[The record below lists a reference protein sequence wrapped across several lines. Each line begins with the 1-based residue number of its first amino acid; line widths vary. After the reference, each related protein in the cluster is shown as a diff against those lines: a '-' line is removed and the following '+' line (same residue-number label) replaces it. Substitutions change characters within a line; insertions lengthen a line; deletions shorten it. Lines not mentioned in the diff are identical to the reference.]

1 MIFISNSIFAQTVHN
16 VEASMFKYEPA
27 NLTIQVGDE
36 VNWNNISGTHDVN
49 FDIDSQTNESFGNP
63 DNTSLATNSG
73 GDLGSIIFD
82 TPGTYTYDCSI
93 GSHAANGM
101 VGTITVLGDDN
112 ASFTEAFGGSVI
124 DGNSLTFP
132 TGAEPW
138 AGFAN
143 MNTALYP
150 ITFVDGGSVSFDAS
164 SDTPAEIY
172 FKFEFNP
179 HPNVT
184 PLYQTSNISI
194 DGSGSYTIEIPS
206 QGENT
211 FSSFLVY
218 VVTPD
223 VAVNLTNV
231 FVTPTGSVVADVYG
245 CMDANAS
252 NYNTDATLAGSDEY
266 GNSTCIYASCDDIPE
281 YGCIYGNGFGAFNAD
296 FTAAQ
301 CSEYGGSPCEEPVVG
316 TPGCMD
322 ENATNYNAD
331 ATSPSSDQYGNSTCV
346 YATCDDIPEYGC
358 IYANA
363 FGAFNADFTA
373 AQCTEYGG
381 TPCEEPVVG
390 TPGCMDANASNY
402 DATATVDGFDQYGNS
417 TCVYATC
424 DDVPVDGCIYA
435 DGFGPFTA
443 DFTAA
448 QCTEYNGTPCG
459 DSPVTEDIAGCMDMN
474 ATNYDA
480 AATIAGTDE
489 FGNSTCVYASCDDIP
504 EYGCIYEDGFG
515 AFNADFS
522 AAQCTEYGGSP
533 CSEPTDSSV
542 GCIDENA
549 SNYNADATV
558 AGEDQYGNST
568 CIYASCDDIPT
579 WGCIYVDGFGTFN
592 PEFGDDLCVTYGGT
606 PCVEPTDEIEGCM
619 DENATNYNATATV
632 SDYDQYGNLKCV
644 YASCDDIPEYGCIYA
659 DGFGAFNAE
668 FGAEACSSYGGTP
681 CSEPT
686 DAVLGCMDANASNY
700 DASATE
706 QSFDQYGNLNCLF
719 ESCDAIPQPGCIY
732 PNGFGLFNAEFGPE
746 ECTTYGGNPCG
757 EYQSVRYQDEIF
769 TEVTVT
775 ENVQYGANIGIIT
788 QAPVLE
794 NLMMDVYEPTG
805 DTETDRPVVVMLH
818 TGSFLPAIANG
829 QPTGDKS
836 DFAIVEACKNYAR
849 RGYVAVAVNYRL
861 GWNPVSTSEDVRRST
876 LIQAAYRGLQD
887 TKTAVRFLRKSAAE
901 DGNPYGVGEK
911 FAVGGY
917 GTGGY
922 LSLAMATLNDYDSEL
937 LMPKFID
944 SSQETIDEFGQPM
957 PYIIPS
963 VLGNF
968 EATDNAMIC
977 VANHVGYSSEV
988 DMVFNAGGAL
998 PDISWLDAGEVPI
1011 ASMQNI
1017 LDPDAPYAEGNVIV
1031 PTTGEFVI
1039 VAHGSQI
1046 VQETANAYGNN
1057 DVFDGMST
1065 TLNDVWYGNGNG
1077 AENAAAAGHD
1087 DLPGLF
1093 GMVTPAPSAAPT
1105 VCGMQT
1111 VQNAPWDAW
1120 NNAMYD
1126 AMASVYQGQPAGV
1139 MGCLATLGNPDMSEE
1154 KALAMLDMM
1163 DEFFAP
1169 RIAKALDL
1177 IQGPARY
1184 KDEIF
1189 TEVTV
1194 TENVQYGANIG
1205 IITQAPVLE
1214 NLMMDVY
1221 EPTGDTETDRRV
1233 IVMLHTGSFLPAIAN
1248 GQPTGDKSDFAIVE
1262 ACKNYARRGYVAVAV
1277 NYRLGWNPV
1286 STSEDV
1292 RRSTLIQ
1299 AAYRGLQD
1307 TKTAVRFLR
1316 KSAAEDGN
1324 PYGVGEKFAVGGYG
1338 TGGYLSLAMATL
1350 NDYDSELLMPKFID
1364 SSQETIDE
1372 FGQPMPYIIPSVLG
1386 NFEATDNAM
1395 ICVANH
1401 VGYSSEVDMVF
1412 NAGGA
1417 LPDIS
1422 WLDAGEVPI
1431 ASMQNIL
1438 DPDAPYAEGNVIVPT
1453 TGEFVIVAHG
1463 SQIVQETAN
1472 AYGNN
1477 DVFDGMSTTLN
1488 DVWYG
1493 NGNGAE
1499 NAAAAGHDDLPGLFG
1514 MVTPA
1519 PSAAPT
1525 VCGMQTVQ
1533 NAPWDAWN
1541 NAMYDAMA
1549 SVYQG
1554 QPAGVMGCLA
1564 TLGNPDMS
1572 EEKALAML
1580 DMMDEFFAP
1589 RIDAALST
1597 PSSDVDNE
1605 GPTSQTIELPNGW
1618 SMFSTYM
1625 TASDMAFDAV
1635 VSSIVDNVTI
1645 AKDFNGSAYLPE
1657 YSFNGIGNMELGQGY
1672 QIKTDE
1678 AVTLTVG
1685 GSYNAPEAN
1694 PIALVQ
1700 GWNMI
1705 GYLRLQPADASL
1717 VLADLT
1723 AQSIIEIA
1731 KDYNGSA
1738 FLPEYSFNG
1747 IGDFEAGRGY
1757 QVKTTEAATL
1767 TLNANGS
1774 DYNRTVALK
1783 TTFNKTNHFEQAVN
1797 TGSNMTITILN
1808 DAWEVSPT
1816 IGDEIAAYN
1825 ANGILVGSAKYTS
1838 PVTVLTVWGNDAT
1851 TNTVDGLVNAEGMS
1865 FKVWNKRYN
1874 STDELVVTNWIEGS
1888 NAYEVNAVNQIG
1900 QIGYVSNSVNSSTF
1914 GLYPVPANK
1923 ELNLDLTLDLSQD
1936 VTVTLYNLIGKVMNV
1951 ATYSL
1956 EKGLNTVLLDV
1967 ETLKDGTYLCKV
1979 LTNNGEITRKFNV
1992 IK

>member
-1 MIFISNSIFAQTVHN
+1 
-16 VEASMFKYEPA
+16 MFKYEPA

-36 VNWNNISGTHDVN
+36 VNWNNIGGTHDVN

-73 GDLGSIIFD
+73 GDLGSLTFSI
-82 TPGTYTYDCSI
+82 PGTYTYDCSI

-402 DATATVDGFDQYGNS
+402 DANATVDGFDQYGNS

-424 DDVPVDGCIYA
+424 DDVPVDGCIYVN
-435 DGFGPFTA
+435 GFGPFTA

-459 DSPVTEDIAGCMDMN
+459 DSPVSEDIAGCMDMN

-480 AATIAGTDE
+480 AATIAGEDE
-489 FGNSTCVYASCDDIP
+489 YGNSTCIYASCDDIP
-504 EYGCIYEDGFG
+504 EYGCIYADGFG
-515 AFNADFS
+515 AFNDEFN
-522 AAQCTEYGGSP
+522 AAQCSGYGGTP
-533 CSEPTDSSV
+533 CSEPTDDIA
-542 GCIDENA
+542 GCMDMNA
-549 SNYNADATV
+549 TNYDANATV

-686 DAVLGCMDANASNY
+686 DALLGCMDANASNY
-700 DASATE
+700 DATATE

-805 DTETDRPVVVMLH
+805 DTETDRRVIVMLH

-887 TKTAVRFLRKSAAE
+887 TKTAVRFLRKSATE

-1065 TLNDVWYGNGNG
+1065 TLND
-1077 AENAAAAGHD
+1077 A
-1087 DLPGLF
+1087 
-1093 GMVTPAPSAAPT
+1093 
-1105 VCGMQT
+1105 
-1111 VQNAPWDAW
+1111 
-1120 NNAMYD
+1120 
-1126 AMASVYQGQPAGV
+1126 
-1139 MGCLATLGNPDMSEE
+1139 
-1154 KALAMLDMM
+1154 
-1163 DEFFAP
+1163 
-1169 RIAKALDL
+1169 
-1177 IQGPARY
+1177 
-1184 KDEIF
+1184 
-1189 TEVTV
+1189 
-1194 TENVQYGANIG
+1194 
-1205 IITQAPVLE
+1205 
-1214 NLMMDVY
+1214 
-1221 EPTGDTETDRRV
+1221 
-1233 IVMLHTGSFLPAIAN
+1233 
-1248 GQPTGDKSDFAIVE
+1248 
-1262 ACKNYARRGYVAVAV
+1262 
-1277 NYRLGWNPV
+1277 
-1286 STSEDV
+1286 
-1292 RRSTLIQ
+1292 
-1299 AAYRGLQD
+1299 
-1307 TKTAVRFLR
+1307 
-1316 KSAAEDGN
+1316 
-1324 PYGVGEKFAVGGYG
+1324 
-1338 TGGYLSLAMATL
+1338 
-1350 NDYDSELLMPKFID
+1350 
-1364 SSQETIDE
+1364 
-1372 FGQPMPYIIPSVLG
+1372 
-1386 NFEATDNAM
+1386 
-1395 ICVANH
+1395 
-1401 VGYSSEVDMVF
+1401 
-1412 NAGGA
+1412 
-1417 LPDIS
+1417 
-1422 WLDAGEVPI
+1422 
-1431 ASMQNIL
+1431 
-1438 DPDAPYAEGNVIVPT
+1438 
-1453 TGEFVIVAHG
+1453 
-1463 SQIVQETAN
+1463 
-1472 AYGNN
+1472 
-1477 DVFDGMSTTLN
+1477 
-1488 DVWYG
+1488 WYG

-1851 TNTVDGLVNAEGMS
+1851 TNTVDGLVNAEGMR